1 MVFSFSPVFANIR
14 FSWLHLRQKTFFPGE
29 ELPVNERQIVHTN
42 NGSLVL
48 RKVLQSDAGIYNCTV
63 TALNHRFN
71 PNNMMNRDGTTFHSR
86 NKNSGSKR
94 TKNKSKVFQFETNGL
109 KSASSSMRIKVIGK
123 KVLFILFLHFV
134 TSMHF
139 F

>member
-1 MVFSFSPVFANIR
+1 M
-14 FSWLHLRQKTFFPGE
+14 
-29 ELPVNERQIVHTN
+29 NERQIVHTN

-123 KVLFILFLHFV
+123 KSQYLRIDELFFATCDERAFILDAEKLRKRKVNCYNMF
-134 TSMHF
+134 
-139 F
+139 